1 MPRFSSFCIEPQDLF
16 QEKQDTKDPRV
27 WDMFKI
33 LFYKIA
39 RSLSIGENGQ
49 KMVYKMFISNINNL
63 GLILGRSKIVQ
74 TMFNHCKHVLLESSM
89 GDYLVF
95 GFHRR
100 FSFVIKTDVKIEN
113 VTTC

>member
-1 MPRFSSFCIEPQDLF
+1 
-16 QEKQDTKDPRV
+16 
-27 WDMFKI
+27 MFKI

-49 KMVYKMFISNINNL
+49 KMVYKMFISTINNL

-100 FSFVIKTDVKIEN
+100 FPFVIKTDIKITECN
-113 VTTC
+113 NILTDVNGHNCAVEFDKCMD

>member
-1 MPRFSSFCIEPQDLF
+1 
-16 QEKQDTKDPRV
+16 
-27 WDMFKI
+27 MFKI

-74 TMFNHCKHVLLESSM
+74 TMFNHCKYVLLESSM

>member
-1 MPRFSSFCIEPQDLF
+1 
-16 QEKQDTKDPRV
+16 
-27 WDMFKI
+27 
-33 LFYKIA
+33 
-39 RSLSIGENGQ
+39 
-49 KMVYKMFISNINNL
+49 MVYKLFISNINNL